1 MGSYSYRLSV
11 LQDPKNSGDWLYN
24 NVDVFNTTEL
34 YAYELLRRQFILGVY
49 FTTIQNQ
56 NRIGEL

>member
-1 MGSYSYRLSV
+1 MVVARCWREGKMGSYSYRLSV

-34 YAYELLRRQFILGVY
+34 YAYELLRR
-49 FTTIQNQ
+49 
-56 NRIGEL
+56 

>member
-1 MGSYSYRLSV
+1 MPGAGGRGKWGVIKPYRLSV

-34 YAYELLRRQFILGVY
+34 YAYELLRR
-49 FTTIQNQ
+49 
-56 NRIGEL
+56 